1 VSALLLVL
9 AVIVAPLSSIA
20 VAQNQP
26 KTIVVGALL
35 PLTGDLSDYGKRAM
49 ATLQVAEKDV
59 NNFLEQQH
67 AWFRIK
73 LRIEDTA
80 TNPDQ
85 AVAKYNALVASGIKF
100 IIGPMTSAEVK
111 KLKDIATKQ
120 NVLLISPSSTA
131 LELAIPGDNVYRF
144 CPADNVQAEAVAVL
158 AVKYL
163 HAKAAVL
170 IIRADTWGEGL
181 KKEIMKRL
189 QAAGVEM
196 APPLEYN
203 PESPAFGAIASQA
216 NTYVSNFIKKYG
228 ADKVV
233 VYLVAFKEAA
243 QLFTQAINY
252 DALKK
257 VVWIGSDGTA
267 KLTSISGNPIAAKFS
282 METLFIN
289 PIYAPAVTKNQVVIA
304 KKVEQ
309 MIGEPPDAYS
319 YASYDA
325 LWAIA
330 LSLLDANPNMT
341 PDELVDHV
349 KAKLESG
356 ITESKLFAEHSA
368 TGAFPLNK
376 AGDRA
381 TADYDFWIIYNFGG
395 KVDWYKV
402 GKYFG
407 SNKSIVWYK
416 VGGATYPQ
424 LLQEKFKGVTTT
436 TTTTATTTTTTTST
450 TTIQSTTTSQS
461 PTSPTS
467 ATATSPAPATTTK
480 AKKGMSAGVIAAIVI
495 IIIVVIVAAIW
506 LARR

>member
-1 VSALLLVL
+1 MKKAYVIPALLIIL
-9 AVIVAPLSSIA
+9 AVAVAPLTSIIK
-20 VAQNQP
+20 AQDQP
-26 KTIVVGALL
+26 KTITIGALL

-49 ATLQVAEKDV
+49 ATLQVGVDDV
-59 NNFLEQQH
+59 NNFLAQQH

-73 LRIEDTA
+73 LRVEDTA
-80 TNPDQ
+80 TNPDE

-100 IIGPMTSAEVK
+100 IIGPMTSAEAK
-111 KLKDIATKQ
+111 KLRVLATKQ

-131 LELAIPGDNVYRF
+131 LELAIPGDNLYRF
-144 CPADNVQAEAVAVL
+144 CPADNVQAAVVSTL

-163 HAKAAVL
+163 HIKAAVL

-196 APPLEYN
+196 SPPLEYN
-203 PESPAFGAIASQA
+203 PESPDFGAIASQA
-216 NTYVSNFIKKYG
+216 NNYVKNFINKYG

-243 QLFTQAINY
+243 ELFTQAINY

-257 VVWIGSDGTA
+257 VIWIGSDGTA
-267 KLTSISGNPIAAKFS
+267 KLTSISGNPIAAKFAID
-282 METLFIN
+282 TLFIN
-289 PIYAPAVTKNQVVIA
+289 PLYAPAATKNQQITA
-304 KKVEQ
+304 QKVEQ
-309 MIGEPPDAYS
+309 KIHEAPDAYS
-319 YASYDA
+319 YAAYDA

-330 LSLLDANPNMT
+330 LSLLDANPSMT
-341 PDELVDHV
+341 PDQLVNHV

-381 TADYDFWIIYNFGG
+381 TADYDLWIIYNFGG
-395 KVDWYKV
+395 KTAWYKV

-407 SNKSIVWYK
+407 SNESIVWYN
-416 VGGATYPQ
+416 VHGITYPQ
-424 LLQEKFKGVTTT
+424 LIQQKFKQTATTTTSTTHTTT
-436 TTTTATTTTTTTST
+436 TTTTKATTTTKKG
-450 TTIQSTTTSQS
+450 
-461 PTSPTS
+461 TS
-467 ATATSPAPATTTK
+467 AAVITA
-480 AKKGMSAGVIAAIVI
+480 IIIIIIVI
-495 IIIVVIVAAIW
+495 IIAAV
-506 LARR
+506 LLMKR